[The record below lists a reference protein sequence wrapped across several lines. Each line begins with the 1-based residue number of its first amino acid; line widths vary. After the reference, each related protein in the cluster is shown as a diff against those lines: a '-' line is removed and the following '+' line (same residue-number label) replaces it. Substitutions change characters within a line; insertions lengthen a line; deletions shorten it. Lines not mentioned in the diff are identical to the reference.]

1 MMDLCCTPACYVEYC
16 GKRYRIRTDFK
27 IWIQFEKTLLSDL
40 ADEIKIVELLS
51 LCYVKELPP
60 SLFDA
65 LRLLIE
71 FYGCGTDSGG
81 QDERVEGEKERIY
94 DFSYD
99 AELFYAAFLEQYG
112 IDLLKTDLHWWKF
125 LALFRSISPDTRL
138 FKVLSWRA
146 AKLSDISDSKQKDYI
161 KRMKRLYR
169 LPKNSLAKKDDTQIA
184 ELISEL

>member
-1 MMDLCCTPACYVEYC
+1 MIDLCCAPACYVEYEGEC
-16 GKRYRIRTDFK
+16 YRIRTDFK

-40 ADEIKIVELLS
+40 ADEVKIVELLS

-60 SLFDA
+60 NLFEA
-65 LRLLIE
+65 LRLLIK
-71 FYGCGTDSGG
+71 FYGCGAENVG
-81 QDERVEGEKERIY
+81 QGERIESEKERIY
-94 DFSYD
+94 DFTYD

-112 IDLLKTDLHWWKF
+112 IDLLESDLHWWKF

-169 LPKNSLAKKDDTQIA
+169 LPKNSLAKKDDADIA